1 MIYLSALEKRRGGSG
16 YPWDTEVMQHN
27 AAFTFEQPVTLLCGD
42 NGCGK
47 TTLIELIAAKLHAER
62 ISTGGA
68 LSAAHRSISVAAD
81 GWKSVMRA
89 KPRHC
94 FLFTAE
100 GFTRYIDY
108 VAAEKRFAQEELD
121 ALDGKYGSDYARQ
134 LAAQP
139 FAGTLHALEG
149 MYDRPLE
156 QQSHGQ
162 GFLDF
167 FRSRLRP
174 NGLYLLDEPEAA
186 LSPQRQLALMAEIR
200 RCTDAGAQFLIATH
214 APVLLGFPGA
224 EILSFDEGRIHPCAY
239 EETESYQVTSMFLS
253 HREALL
259 KRLLAEEV
267 ES

>member
-1 MIYLSALEKRRGGSG
+1 MIYLTALEKRKTGNG
-16 YPWDTEVMQHN
+16 YPWDTDVLQRN
-27 AAFTFEQPVTLLCGD
+27 AAFTFDQHVTLLCGD

-47 TTLIELIAAKLHAER
+47 TTLIELIAAKLRAER
-62 ISTGGA
+62 ISTDTA
-68 LSAAHRSISVAAD
+68 LSDGQKCILRAAD
-81 GWKSVMRA
+81 GWKSVMRT

-108 VAAEKRFAQEELD
+108 VASEKRFAREELD

-139 FAGTLHALEG
+139 FAGTLYALEE

-167 FRSRLRP
+167 FCARLRP

-186 LSPQRQLALMAEIR
+186 LSYVNQLALIYLMQQAV
-200 RCTDAGAQFLIATH
+200 GMGSQFIVATH
-214 APVLLGFPGA
+214 SP
-224 EILSFDEGRIHPCAY
+224 ILMACPQAALYEMQNGTLQRKAY
-239 EETESYQVTSMFLS
+239 HEMDSIRFLRRFLS
-253 HREALL
+253 DPQSLMNP
-259 KRLLAEEV
+259 
-267 ES
+267 

>member
-16 YPWDTEVMQHN
+16 YPWDTEVMQRN
-27 AAFTFEQPVTLLCGD
+27 AAFTFEKPVTLLCGD

-186 LSPQRQLALMAEIR
+186 LSYVNQLALIYLMQEAE
-200 RCTDAGAQFLIATH
+200 GMGSQFIVATH
-214 APVLLGFPGA
+214 SPILMAYPQAALYEMKDGA
-224 EILSFDEGRIHPCAY
+224 LTHK
-239 EETESYQVTSMFLS
+239 SYHEMDSIRFLRRFLS
-253 HREALL
+253 DPDSLL
-259 KRLLAEEV
+259 R
-267 ES
+267 

>member
-1 MIYLSALEKRRGGSG
+1 MIYLSVLEKCRGGSG
-16 YPWDTEVMQHN
+16 YPWDTKVMQEN
-27 AAFTFEQPVTLLCGD
+27 TAFRFEQPVTLLCGD

-47 TTLIELIAAKLHAER
+47 TTLIELIAAKLRAER

-68 LSAAHRSISVAAD
+68 LSAAHRSILNAAD
-81 GWKSVMRA
+81 GWKSVMKA
-89 KPRHC
+89 KPQHC

-108 VAAEKRFAQEELD
+108 VANEKRFAQEELD

-186 LSPQRQLALMAEIR
+186 LSYVNQLALIYLMQEAENM
-200 RCTDAGAQFLIATH
+200 GSQFIVATH
-214 APVLLGFPGA
+214 SP
-224 EILSFDEGRIHPCAY
+224 ILMAY
-239 EETESYQVTSMFLS
+239 PRAALYEMQNGILTRKSYREMDSIRFLRRFLS
-253 HREALL
+253 DPDSLL
-259 KRLLAEEV
+259 RDENE
-267 ES
+267 